1 MSKIKLL
8 HIMDK
13 VSVDGSKI
21 HGPARQLAYRIPFY
35 EQGCYEVRLLNL
47 RKEDPACDV
56 IRESGLEVTSLDR
69 GKFDLRALGDIRR
82 AIREFEPDLLHLH
95 GYAAHSFGRVAGKLH
110 RIPVVVQE
118 HFVDERCPVYQ
129 RTADWVLR
137 KAQAG
142 GLAVSDAVTDFMV
155 DVRFMPRNQI
165 EVIGNGIPFDKLS
178 ARTDPAS
185 KRKEAGIAED
195 AFVIGTVGRLT
206 EMKGQTYFLQAAA
219 HLMKDQPEIPYHFV
233 LVGDG
238 PLAESLRQEAQ
249 ELGIADRVTFPGY
262 QEDVK
267 SWIDL
272 FQIGVV
278 PSIFGEGFCSVGI
291 EILGAGVPLVI
302 TDLPCFEGIY
312 LADENVLQVPTRDV
326 GALATAF
333 QRIRED
339 GEFRKGLIE
348 QGIATGKK
356 YDMANIAKQYQDYY
370 AKILV

>member
-35 EQGCYEVRLLNL
+35 EEGEYDVRLINL
-47 RKEDPACDV
+47 RNEDPACDV
-56 IRESGLEVTSLDR
+56 IREAGLGVVSLDR
-69 GKFDLRALGDIRR
+69 GKFDLRALGDIRN
-82 AIREFEPDLLHLH
+82 AIRDFEPDLLHLH
-95 GYAAHSFGRVAGKLH
+95 GYAAHSFGRIAGKLH

-118 HFVDERCPVYQ
+118 HFVDEQCPPYQ
-129 RTADWVLR
+129 RIADWCLR

-155 DVRFMPRNQI
+155 DVRFMPRDQI
-165 EVIGNGIPFDKLS
+165 EVIGNGIPFAKIS
-178 ARTDPAS
+178 AKTDPIS
-185 KRKEAGIAED
+185 KRKENGIAED

-206 EMKGQTYFLQAAA
+206 EMKGQTYFLRAAA
-219 HLMKDQPEIPYHFV
+219 KLIHAQPEVPYHFV

-238 PLAESLRQEAQ
+238 PLAQPLRQEA
-249 ELGIADRVTFPGY
+249 EALGMTDRVTFTGY
-262 QEDVK
+262 QEDAK

-272 FQIGVV
+272 FDIGAV

-302 TDLPCFEGIY
+302 TDLPCFQGIY
-312 LADENVLQVPTRDV
+312 LAEQNVLQVPTRDV
-326 GALATAF
+326 EALAAAF

-339 GEFRKGLIE
+339 ADLRTGLIE

-356 YDMANIAKQYQDYY
+356 YDMATIAAVYQDYY
-370 AKILV
+370 ASIVG